1 MFKVYSIGHSVYPN
15 EFFFSQLRKYEVD
28 CVIDVRSIPFS
39 KYASQYNKDKI
50 HEYLKRHGL
59 MYLFMGEEL
68 GARRSDLTLYNAEG
82 YVDFEKVSRS
92 DLFLVG
98 IERIMVGLQKGYNIA
113 LMCTEKDPIVC
124 HRAILVGKGL
134 QDCGCAVSHIK
145 EDGNTETQSQLE
157 ERMLNHYFPNWG
169 QQSLFVDQENA
180 YSHNDIVTKS
190 YRLKNADI
198 GYRLESEYREVIQAS
213 L

>member
-1 MFKVYSIGHSVYPN
+1 MHRVYTIGHSVYPN
-15 EFFFSQLRKYEVD
+15 EFFLSQLQKNEID
-28 CVIDVRSIPFS
+28 CVVDVRSIPFS

-50 HEYLKRHGL
+50 HEYLKRNGL
-59 MYLFMGEEL
+59 RYLFMGEEL
-68 GARRSDLTLYNAEG
+68 GARRSDLTLYHADG

-98 IERIMVGLQKGYNIA
+98 LERIMAGLQEGYNIA

-134 QDCGCAVSHIK
+134 QDCGCAISHIK

-157 ERMLNHYFPNWG
+157 ERMLMHYFPNWG
-169 QQSLFVDQENA
+169 QQSLFVDQEKD
-180 YSHNDIVTKS
+180 YSRNDIVIKS

-198 GYRLESEYREVIQAS
+198 GYRLESRYREVGG
-213 L
+213 